1 MRISDWSSDVCSSD
15 LPGAKWLSGR
25 SEKRGGGERRHEKDV
40 VDLQPDRHRNAQ
52 ARKEEQP
59 GAAAIFVHAPDE
71 EIESEQRDRDRKQVV
86 GDEQIGRASC
96 RERVG
101 QYV

>member
-15 LPGAKWLSGR
+15 LPADHAAGDHRKHCMFQPGAKWLSGR

-59 GAAAIFVHAPDE
+59 GEAAISVHE
-71 EIESEQRDRDRKQVV
+71 
-86 GDEQIGRASC
+86 IGRAECGEGVS
-96 RERVG
+96 R
-101 QYV
+101 YM